1 MYILQSIVWLEQTSL
16 CKNNLYYIY
25 RYYSFNRE
33 IMQIRKEKEEGD
45 SDEKKI
51 VVPKSIQER
60 YELKLNEILQDHD
73 LYRKLKEQIV
83 FIKRKRMKKHKKRV
97 KITH

>member
-1 MYILQSIVWLEQTSL
+1 
-16 CKNNLYYIY
+16 
-25 RYYSFNRE
+25 
-33 IMQIRKEKEEGD
+33 MQIRKEKEEGD